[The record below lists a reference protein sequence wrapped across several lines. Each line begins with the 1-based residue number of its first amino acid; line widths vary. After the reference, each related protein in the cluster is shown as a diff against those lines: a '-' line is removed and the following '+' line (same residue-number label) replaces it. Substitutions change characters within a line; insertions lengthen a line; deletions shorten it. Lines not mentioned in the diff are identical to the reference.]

1 MRSGGSSGAIYAAE
15 CQRHSV
21 HCPPPA
27 CAIAPGLFSLCDQRT
42 RSNFQRT
49 SMEESNMSRIARA
62 WIVVLLTV
70 VAAMAGCS
78 RSPEAKKARHLD
90 RGDRYFA
97 REQYREAVIEYQNA
111 LRIEPANARAIWQL
125 AFSHAQL
132 GEPGQAFRYLAKSR
146 ELEAGNLDVRR
157 KLG

>member
-1 MRSGGSSGAIYAAE
+1 
-15 CQRHSV
+15 
-21 HCPPPA
+21 
-27 CAIAPGLFSLCDQRT
+27 
-42 RSNFQRT
+42 
-49 SMEESNMSRIARA
+49 MSRRLLASI
-62 WIVVLLTV
+62 VLLLTALV
-70 VAAMAGCS
+70 VTAGCA

-90 RGDRYFA
+90 RGDKYFA